1 MLKNLSIRTGLLSLL
16 AVMAILLLVVS
27 SLGLYALQHSSSSL
41 ERMNQRQSGQMAR
54 LNEGYISLLRVRN
67 DAGQAVRQMEIGLL
81 DDANNTVRNI
91 AQGIMRARQDMSEAI
106 LGGAEGDSEK
116 GQRLLAGLIQ
126 DYNAYMTRAI
136 EPMLNA
142 LEKKNVDDYYDVLE
156 SQLTPLGKNFD
167 DSVQTFQRWG
177 EERGSHE
184 VTALQGQKN
193 IVLGLIIL
201 VAALAALMIVLGWLA
216 LRHLLL
222 KPLNN
227 AIYQLEF
234 VAQGDLT
241 QSLPPA
247 GKNEF
252 GRLAGAI
259 ITMRNSL
266 VDSISRV
273 RDATAKIDIGSRELA
288 LGNQTLSSRTE
299 STASSLEQTA
309 ASMEQI
315 TATVRQ
321 NASNAEQAHKMADTV
336 SDIADK
342 GSEMVCYV
350 IEKMRDISGSADSI
364 ADILGVI
371 DSIAFQTNI
380 LALNA
385 SVEAARAGEQGRGF
399 AVVASEVRILA
410 SRSAD
415 AAKEIRAL
423 IAHSRTHVSEGHEL
437 ANQAG
442 ETMDEIAEKI
452 MRMTKLVREISL
464 ASHEQSCGIEQ
475 VSIAVSQMD
484 EAAQQN
490 AALVEEST
498 AATRSL
504 EAQSQ
509 QLVTA
514 IASFRC

>member
-16 AVMAILLLVVS
+16 AVMAFLLLAVS
-27 SLGLYALQHSSSSL
+27 CLGLYALQHSTASF
-41 ERMNQRQSGQMAR
+41 ERMNQLQSGQMAR
-54 LNEGYISLLRVRN
+54 LNQGYISLLRARN
-67 DAGQAVRQMEIGLL
+67 EAGQAVRQMEIGLL
-81 DDANNTVRNI
+81 DDAKNSIKNI
-91 AQGIMRARQDMSEAI
+91 NLDIVHARQQMTEAIQSRSESESKESQQQWTSLTGDYNIYMAQG
-106 LGGAEGDSEK
+106 
-116 GQRLLAGLIQ
+116 
-126 DYNAYMTRAI
+126 I
-136 EPMLNA
+136 EPMLSA
-142 LEKKNVDDYYDVLE
+142 LEKRDVDEYYDVLE
-156 SQLTPLGKNFD
+156 NHLTPRGKKFD
-167 DSVQTFQRWG
+167 DAVQTFLRWG
-177 EERGSHE
+177 DERGSQE
-184 VTALQGQKN
+184 VAVIQWQKTL
-193 IVLGLIIL
+193 VLGLIIF
-201 VAALAALMIVLGWLA
+201 VAVIAAIVIVLGWLA

-227 AIYQLEF
+227 AISQLEC

-241 QSLPPA
+241 QHLPPA

-252 GRLAGAI
+252 GRLSDAI
-259 ITMRNSL
+259 TTMRISL

-273 RDATAKIDIGSRELA
+273 REATAQIDIGSHELA
-288 LGNQTLSSRTE
+288 MGNQNLSSRTE

-321 NASNAEQAHKMADTV
+321 NASHAEEAHKMADVV
-336 SDIADK
+336 SDTADK

-399 AVVASEVRILA
+399 AVVASEVRLLA

-423 IAHSRTHVSEGHEL
+423 ITRSQIHVGEGHQL
-437 ANQAG
+437 ANKAG
-442 ETMDEIAEKI
+442 ETMDEIAEEV
-452 MRMTKLVREISL
+452 MRMTRLVREIAL
-464 ASHEQSCGIEQ
+464 ASHEQSSGIEQ

-490 AALVEEST
+490 AALVEESA

-504 EAQSQ
+504 EEQSH
-509 QLVTA
+509 QLVAA

>member
-1 MLKNLSIRTGLLSLL
+1 MLKSLSIRSGLLSLL
-16 AVMAILLLVVS
+16 AVMAFLLLVVS
-27 SLGLYALQHSSSSL
+27 SLGLYALQHSSTSL
-41 ERMNQRQSGQMAR
+41 ERMNQLQSGQIAR
-54 LNEGYISLLRVRN
+54 LNEGYISLLRARN
-67 DAGQAVRQMEIGLL
+67 EAGQAVRQMEIGLL
-81 DDANNTVRNI
+81 DDAQSTIRNI
-91 AQGIMRARQDMSEAI
+91 EIGVMRARQEITEAI
-106 LGGAEGDSEK
+106 LSGAEGSDETGK
-116 GQRLLAGLIQ
+116 QLLTSLIG
-126 DYNAYMTRAI
+126 DYNTFMTEGI
-136 EPMLNA
+136 EPMLVV
-142 LEKKNVDDYYDVLE
+142 LGKSSVDDYYDLLE
-156 SQLTPLGKNFD
+156 NHLIPLGKRLD
-167 DSVQTFQRWG
+167 ESVQTFQSWAD
-177 EERGSHE
+177 ERGSNE
-184 VTALQGQKN
+184 VIEIQQQKN
-193 IVLGLIIL
+193 IVLILI
-201 VAALAALMIVLGWLA
+201 VLAAAMAAAVIVLGWLA

-227 AIYQLEF
+227 AIFQLEF

-241 QSLPPA
+241 QSLPAA

-252 GRLAGAI
+252 GRLSGAI
-259 ITMRNSL
+259 ASMRDAL
-266 VDSISRV
+266 VNSISQV
-273 RDATAKIDIGSRELA
+273 RDATAQIDIGSRELA
-288 LGNQTLSSRTE
+288 TGNQHLSSRTE

-321 NASNAEQAHKMADTV
+321 NASNAEQAHQMADTV
-336 SDIADK
+336 SSTADR
-342 GSEMVCYV
+342 GSEIVCYV
-350 IEKMRDISGSADSI
+350 IEKMRDISDSADSI

-399 AVVASEVRILA
+399 AVVASEVRTLA

-423 IAHSRTHVSEGHEL
+423 IANSRIQVTEGHKL

-442 ETMDEIAEKI
+442 ETMDEIAEEI
-452 MRMTKLVREISL
+452 MRMTKIMRQISQ
-464 ASHEQSCGIEQ
+464 ASHEQSSGIEQ
-475 VSIAVSQMD
+475 ISIAVSQMD

-490 AALVEEST
+490 AALVEESA

-504 EAQSQ
+504 EDQSQ
-509 QLVTA
+509 HLIRA